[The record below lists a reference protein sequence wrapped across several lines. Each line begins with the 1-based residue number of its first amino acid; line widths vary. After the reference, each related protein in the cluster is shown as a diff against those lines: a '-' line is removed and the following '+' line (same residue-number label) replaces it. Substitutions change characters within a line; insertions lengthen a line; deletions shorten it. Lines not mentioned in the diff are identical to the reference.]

1 MFGTSAYAKA
11 ALGTADVPA
20 TGLQGTMAVGSV
32 FVDAGADVSVTGVS
46 GTGSVGSVT
55 MTGSALVLVSGVL
68 ATGRIGQV
76 TARGKIVPNPDTI
89 WTRIAA

>member
-1 MFGTSAYAKA
+1 
-11 ALGTADVPA
+11 
-20 TGLQGTMAVGSV
+20 MAVGSV
-32 FVDAGADVSVTGVS
+32 LVDAGAGASVTGVS

-76 TARGKIVPNPDTI
+76 TVWGKIVPNPGTI